1 MKKDMKKLFNIFLKS
16 IIIIVIITGINQNKV
31 QAQSGQNIDFTY
43 GNYMFWKGY
52 QGIANGQATLV
63 NSWVVNNDPATIYW
77 QGSPCFVINTPTSA
91 AFDPIVPTL
100 RRVPTM
106 WGYTHSSQINNAQNN
121 KNCSKLSYD
130 LDISPLNCLLTFNYA
145 MVLQAPSHTG
155 YDNPTFRIEVKTLSS
170 GVEGGLVNP
179 CATFEQTGTNNPT
192 PPGWNTFTHSSG
204 NGIWQD
210 WRQVAMNLSAYESNR
225 VRIIIIMTDCEPT
238 GHWSY
243 GYVTAKVGPAELTV
257 NACGNGDTIAIIEAP
272 SGFKKYEWISSPTAF
287 TDAAAQYAIGPII
300 SQSTAT
306 ATVPANNKLVI
317 RQTDPF
323 ATHQYFAVKLT
334 SPNSGS
340 TPACEAFIKATV
352 QSMKPI
358 PEFDTVLDCNL
369 KIDFVDQTI
378 FGAGKSDADTIE
390 YTWDF
395 GDGNTA
401 YYNSQTT
408 PSSPN
413 RSPSHT
419 YAAAG
424 QYHVKLTVKDED
436 CVNIIEKDIVVPNT
450 PDFIVKDSMICIG
463 SQMTVLASN
472 NTIPGTTYEWRES
485 SNETDPVIY
494 NGDAYTA
501 TFTSNKSFWVTASA
515 PNTAC
520 KRTKQVNISVQE
532 FPNITIHG
540 DTMICIGQPA
550 TLTAIDSSG
559 VTQEMQWSFNMP
571 SNPPVITNPS
581 PSPTTTFSPTTNT
594 TVYLIAKTSQGCM
607 NWKSVNIYITDP
619 SVFASK
625 YKVCPKDKVTLNG
638 VGGVTYSW
646 SANPADPTLTTDTL
660 ADPVDVYPEE
670 TTIYA
675 MNGYGPSGCYT
686 QRTVRIDV
694 VPKPEAKI
702 TYSPEY
708 VDVDNPI
715 LSLKDDSKYSATS
728 KWDISDG
735 TTSTQRSFTHRFN
748 DVSGK
753 EISVFLTTYNEIGTH
768 CFDTASITL
777 PIELFSVWVPSA
789 ITPDGD
795 GQNDKFFFFSL
806 NKLDEVKFEVYNKWG
821 TKLFYFYEPSFTC
834 YQGMEKVLGWD
845 GTYEGKDVPIGA
857 YTWRLSY
864 QRPGNSRV
872 YDKKGTI
879 NIVR

>member
-1 MKKDMKKLFNIFLKS
+1 MLKINEKDMKKLINIFLKS

-31 QAQSGQNIDFTY
+31 QAQTGVNIGFTN

-52 QGIANGQATLV
+52 QGVANGTASLV
-63 NSWVVNNDPATIYW
+63 SGWTVYNDPATVYW

-91 AFDPIVPTL
+91 AFDFTVPTL

-106 WGYTHSSQINNAQNN
+106 WGYTHSSQINNNQNN

-130 LDISPLNCLLTFNYA
+130 IDITPLNCLLTFNYA
-145 MVLQAPSHTG
+145 MVLESPGHTG
-155 YDNPTFRIEVKTLSS
+155 YANPTFRIEVRTLSGS
-170 GVEGGLVNP
+170 NEGALVNP
-179 CATFEQTGTNNPT
+179 CATFEQTGTNNPM
-192 PPGWNTFTHSSG
+192 PAGWGTFSG
-204 NGIWQD
+204 GIWQD
-210 WRQVAMNLSAYESNR
+210 WRQVAMNLSAYEGNR
-225 VRIIIIMTDCEPT
+225 VRVIIIMTDCEPT

-287 TDAAAQYAIGPII
+287 NDAAAQYA
-300 SQSTAT
+300 
-306 ATVPANNKLVI
+306 I

-358 PEFDTVLDCNL
+358 PEFDTVLDCAL
-369 KIDFVDQTI
+369 KVDFVDETVL
-378 FGAGKSDADTIE
+378 GAGYNSIADTLE

-401 YYNSQTT
+401 YYNSFTAINT
-408 PSSPN
+408 N
-413 RSPSHT
+413 RNPSHT

-424 QYHVKLTVKDED
+424 PYHVKLTVKDED
-436 CVNIIEKDIVVPNT
+436 CVNIIEKDIVVPST
-450 PDFIVKDSMICIG
+450 PDFTVKDSMICIG
-463 SQMTVLASN
+463 SQMTVVASN

-485 SNETDPVIY
+485 SNETDPVIFS
-494 NGDAYTA
+494 GPAYTA
-501 TFTSNKSFWVTASA
+501 TFNTDKTLWVTASA

-520 KRTKQVNISVQE
+520 KRTKPVIISVQQ

-559 VTQEMQWSFNMP
+559 VTKEMQWSFNMP

-594 TVYLIAKTSQGCM
+594 TIYLIAKTSQGCM
-607 NWKSVNIYITDP
+607 NWKSVNIYVTDP

-806 NKLDEVKFEVYNKWG
+806 NKLEDLLVLTLGDFLIKDLETLEYT
-821 TKLFYFYEPSFTC
+821 TKL
-834 YQGMEKVLGWD
+834 VLL
-845 GTYEGKDVPIGA
+845 I
-857 YTWRLSY
+857 L
-864 QRPGNSRV
+864 
-872 YDKKGTI
+872 
-879 NIVR
+879 